1 MIYASLPF
9 HYFKRDSRDWQ
20 NMVQRP
26 NYLSDYGFNWET
38 FDVVC
43 SGKSSLDATNYLTE
57 LFDKN
62 QVANFL
68 YGYGFDISDP
78 VESAELFGIFQEAL
92 QFIKRYF
99 LKEGNADG
107 LDIRVPNYLY
117 SITNISELFLAAT
130 GHSTA
135 KLKMDE
141 QLWAGVILKVMHTL
155 LHTDKDLRY
164 RYFSTIQQQ
173 IFDRFYKFIH
183 RDEENR
189 LFLKN
194 ETGTTI
200 PLYDFQT
207 KAKKTRDSIVIKLLH
222 KQENVAEELFDRI
235 GVRIITYNK
244 LDALRV
250 IKFLHRNHV
259 IMINNIKPSRSQNT
273 LVDLQRLRM
282 KIFSLYKESIR
293 NNMPE
298 ETFYQRLNSLIE
310 DCAPTKASHDNRHTL
325 DEYRAIHF
333 TGRQL
338 IKYRNP
344 FMSSF
349 NEIRKQALKD
359 RENPVSQAL
368 LHLDTSPIS
377 RDVRFFYPFEVQ
389 LTDYESHLKNTQGEA
404 SHVEYKKSQLKS
416 AMKRIFRPIIELNNI
431 KVD

>member
-1 MIYASLPF
+1 MAKT
-9 HYFKRDSRDWQ
+9 HH
-20 NMVQRP
+20 RP
-26 NYLSDYGFNWET
+26 DYLQDYGFNWET

-57 LFDKN
+57 LSEKT
-62 QVANFL
+62 QVTDFL
-68 YGYGFDISDP
+68 LGYGFDINDP

-99 LKEGNADG
+99 LLEGNPTG
-107 LDIRVPNYLY
+107 LDLKVPHYLY
-117 SITNISELFLAAT
+117 SITNMSELFLAAT
-130 GHSTA
+130 GKSSF
-135 KLKMDE
+135 KLNTE
-141 QLWAGVILKVMHTL
+141 ESLWAGVVLKVMHTI
-155 LHTDKDLRY
+155 LHADKDLRY

-189 LFLKN
+189 LFLKS
-194 ETGTTI
+194 EHGMTI

-207 KAKKTRDSIVIKLLH
+207 KAKKTRDSIIIKLLH

-235 GVRIITYNK
+235 GMRIITYNK

-250 IKFLHRNHV
+250 IKFLHRNYV

-273 LVDLQRLRM
+273 LVDLGVLR
-282 KIFSLYKESIR
+282 KRTYTLYKESIR
-293 NNMPE
+293 MQVSE
-298 ETFYQRLNSLIE
+298 DEFYQKLNNLIE
-310 DCAPTKASHDNRHTL
+310 DCSPIRPGHENRHSS
-325 DEYRAIHF
+325 DEYKAIHF

-349 NEIRKQALKD
+349 NEVRKLALKD
-359 RENPVSQAL
+359 KENPLSQAL
-368 LHLDTSPIS
+368 LNLDTSPIS

-389 LTDYESHLKNTQGEA
+389 ITDYESHLKNTQGEA
-404 SHVEYKKSQLKS
+404 SHDEYKRSQLKS
-416 AMKRIFRPIIELNNI
+416 AMKRIFRPILEMKNI
-431 KVD
+431 QVD

>member
-1 MIYASLPF
+1 MIEEICKTMSL
-9 HYFKRDSRDWQ
+9 
-20 NMVQRP
+20 RP
-26 NYLSDYGFNWET
+26 GYLDEYVFNWET

-43 SGKSSLDATNYLTE
+43 SGQSSLDAKNYLTE
-57 LFDKN
+57 LYDRT

-68 YGYGFDISDP
+68 YGYGFDINDP

-99 LKEGNADG
+99 LAEGNPEG
-107 LDIRVPNYLY
+107 LDLKVPNYLY
-117 SITNISELFLAAT
+117 TITNISELFLAAT
-130 GHSTA
+130 GNSRF
-135 KLKMDE
+135 KLKTE
-141 QLWAGVILKVMHTL
+141 EALWAGVVLKVMHTI
-155 LHTDKDLRY
+155 LHADKDLRY

-189 LFLKN
+189 LFMKN

-200 PLYDFQT
+200 PLFDFQT
-207 KAKKTRDSIVIKLLH
+207 KAKKTRDSIIIKLLH

-250 IKFLHRNHV
+250 IKFLHRNYV
-259 IMINNIKPSRSQNT
+259 IMINNIKPSRSVNS
-273 LVDLQRLRM
+273 LVDLKQLRIRM
-282 KIFSLYKESIR
+282 WSLYKEAIR
-293 NNMPE
+293 QNLPE
-298 ETFYQRLNSLIE
+298 EDFYQKLNLLIS
-310 DCAPTKASHDNRHTL
+310 DCVPGQNKHENIHTS

-349 NEIRKQALKD
+349 NEVRKQALHD
-359 RENPVSQAL
+359 RENPLSQNL
-368 LHLDTSPIS
+368 LNLDTSPIS
-377 RDVRFFYPFEVQ
+377 RDIRFFYPFEVQ
-389 LTDYESHLKNTQGEA
+389 ITDYESHQKNTQGEA
-404 SHVEYKKSQLKS
+404 SHNEYKKSQLRS
-416 AMKRIFRPIIELNNI
+416 AMKRIFKPILDLKEI

>member
-1 MIYASLPF
+1 MA
-9 HYFKRDSRDWQ
+9 
-20 NMVQRP
+20 VRP
-26 NYLSDYGFNWET
+26 SYLDDYGFNWET

-57 LFDKN
+57 LHEKQ
-62 QVANFL
+62 QVTDFL
-68 YGYGFDISDP
+68 RGYGFDITDP
-78 VESAELFGIFQEAL
+78 VESAELFGIFQEAV

-99 LKEGNADG
+99 LLEGNPDG
-107 LDIRVPNYLY
+107 LDMRIPNYLF

-130 GHSTA
+130 GHSSF
-135 KLKMDE
+135 KLNTE
-141 QLWAGVILKVMHTL
+141 EALWAGVVLKVMHTI
-155 LHTDKDLRY
+155 LHADKDLRA
-164 RYFSTIQQQ
+164 RYFSTIQLQ

-194 ETGTTI
+194 DQGLSI

-207 KAKKTRDSIVIKLLH
+207 KAKKTRDSIIIKLLH

-235 GVRIITYNK
+235 GMRIITYNK
-244 LDALRV
+244 LDSLRV
-250 IKFLHRNHV
+250 IKFLHKNYV

-273 LVDLQRLRM
+273 LVDLELLR
-282 KIFSLYKESIR
+282 KRTFTLYKETIR
-293 NNMPE
+293 GNLPE
-298 ETFYQRLNSLIE
+298 DSFYQRLNNLIE
-310 DCAPTKASHDNRHTL
+310 ECVPNGPHHENRHSS

-344 FMSSF
+344 FMQSF
-349 NEIRKQALKD
+349 NEVRKQALKD
-359 RENPVSQAL
+359 KENPLSQAL

-404 SHVEYKKSQLKS
+404 SHDEYKRSQLKS
-416 AMKRIFRPIIELNNI
+416 AMKRIFRPILDLKNMQ
-431 KVD
+431 VD

>member
-1 MIYASLPF
+1 MA
-9 HYFKRDSRDWQ
+9 
-20 NMVQRP
+20 QRP
-26 NYLSDYGFNWET
+26 SYLADYGFNWET
-38 FDVVC
+38 FDIVC

-57 LFDKN
+57 LSDKS

-99 LKEGNADG
+99 LKEGNPEG
-107 LDIRVPNYLY
+107 LDMRVPNYLY

-130 GHSTA
+130 GYSTV
-135 KLKMDE
+135 KLKNDE
-141 QLWAGVILKVMHTL
+141 QLWAGVVLKVMHTL

-194 ETGTTI
+194 DSGTSI

-259 IMINNIKPSRSQNT
+259 TIINNIKPSRSQNS
-273 LVDLQRLRM
+273 LVDLKMLRTR
-282 KIFSLYKESIR
+282 IFSLYKESIR
-293 NNMPE
+293 NDMPE
-298 ETFYQRLNSLIE
+298 DVFYQRLNALIE
-310 DCAPTKASHDNRHTL
+310 ECSPIKKHHDNRHTSE
-325 DEYRAIHF
+325 EYRAIHF

-349 NEIRKQALKD
+349 NEVRKQAMKD
-359 RENPVSQAL
+359 KENPLSQSL
-368 LHLDTSPIS
+368 LQLDTSPIS

-404 SHVEYKKSQLKS
+404 SHDEYKKSQLRS
-416 AMKRIFRPIIELNNI
+416 AMKRIFRPIIEMNNI
-431 KVD
+431 KLD

>member
-1 MIYASLPF
+1 MSVRQGYLNDYA
-9 HYFKRDSRDWQ
+9 
-20 NMVQRP
+20 
-26 NYLSDYGFNWET
+26 FNWET

-43 SGKSSLDATNYLTE
+43 SGKSSLDATNYFTE
-57 LFDKN
+57 LHDKN
-62 QVANFL
+62 QVQNFL
-68 YGYGFDISDP
+68 NGYGFDISDP
-78 VESAELFGIFQEAL
+78 VESAELFGIFQEAM

-99 LKEGNADG
+99 LKEGNPDG
-107 LDIRVPNYLY
+107 LDMRIPNYLF

-130 GHSTA
+130 GHSTV
-135 KLKMDE
+135 KLKKDE
-141 QLWAGVILKVMHTL
+141 ELWAGVVLKVMHTL

-183 RDEENR
+183 RDDENR
-189 LFLKN
+189 LFLKSEN
-194 ETGTTI
+194 GPSI

-250 IKFLHRNHV
+250 IRFLHRNHV

-273 LVDLQRLRM
+273 LVDLGMLRR
-282 KIFSLYKESIR
+282 KIYSLYKEAIR
-293 NNMPE
+293 SNMTE
-298 ETFYQRLNSLIE
+298 DNFYQRLNSLIE
-310 DCAPTKASHDNRHTL
+310 DCTPMKAHHDNRHTL
-325 DEYRAIHF
+325 EEYRAIHF

-349 NEIRKQALKD
+349 NEVRKQALKD
-359 RENPVSQAL
+359 KQNPVSQAL
-368 LHLDTSPIS
+368 LSLDTSAIS

-389 LTDYESHLKNTQGEA
+389 LTDYESHVKNTQGEA
-404 SHVEYKKSQLKS
+404 SHNEYKKSQLKS
-416 AMKRIFRPIIELNNI
+416 AMKRIFRPIIELQQL

>member
-1 MIYASLPF
+1 MS
-9 HYFKRDSRDWQ
+9 KR
-20 NMVQRP
+20 P
-26 NYLSDYGFNWET
+26 GYLSDYSFNWET

-57 LFDKN
+57 LHDKD

-78 VESAELFGIFQEAL
+78 VESAELFGIFQEAI

-99 LKEGNADG
+99 LKEGNPEG
-107 LDIRVPNYLY
+107 LDLRIPNYLFT
-117 SITNISELFLAAT
+117 ITNISELFLAAT
-130 GHSTA
+130 GHSSV
-135 KLKMDE
+135 KLKVDE
-141 QLWAGVILKVMHTL
+141 QLWAGVVLKVMHTL

-194 ETGTTI
+194 ETGTSI
-200 PLYDFQT
+200 PLYDFET

-235 GVRIITYNK
+235 GVRIITHNK

-250 IKFLHRNHV
+250 IRFLHRNHV

-273 LVDLQRLRM
+273 LVDLATLR
-282 KIFSLYKESIR
+282 KRIYSLYKEAIR
-293 NNMPE
+293 SEMVQE
-298 ETFYQRLNSLIE
+298 QFYQRLNGLID
-310 DCAPTKASHDNRHTL
+310 DCSPHKLHYDNRHTL

-349 NEIRKQALKD
+349 NEVRKQALKD
-359 RENPVSQAL
+359 KQNPVSQAL
-368 LHLDTSPIS
+368 LNLDTSAIS
-377 RDVRFFYPFEVQ
+377 RDIRFFYPFEVQ

-416 AMKRIFRPIIELNNI
+416 AMRRIFRPIIELSNL

>member
-1 MIYASLPF
+1 MM
-9 HYFKRDSRDWQ
+9 REWQ
-20 NMVQRP
+20 NMSVRP
-26 NYLSDYGFNWET
+26 SYLSEYGFNWET
-38 FDVVC
+38 LDVVC

-57 LFDKN
+57 LSNKD
-62 QVANFL
+62 QVSNFL
-68 YGYGFDISDP
+68 YGYGFDITDP
-78 VESAELFGIFQEAL
+78 VESAELFGIFQEAI

-99 LKEGNADG
+99 LKEGNPDG
-107 LDIRVPNYLY
+107 LDLRVPNYLF

-130 GHSTA
+130 GHSSF

-141 QLWAGVILKVMHTL
+141 QLWAGVVLKVMHTL

-164 RYFSTIQQQ
+164 RYYSTIQQQ

-189 LFLKN
+189 LFLKS
-194 ETGTTI
+194 EQGISI
-200 PLYDFQT
+200 PLQDFQT

-235 GVRIITYNK
+235 GVRLITHNK

-273 LVDLQRLRM
+273 LVDLGMLRI
-282 KIFSLYKESIR
+282 KIYSLYKDAIR
-293 NNMPE
+293 NQMAE
-298 ETFYQRLNSLIE
+298 EIFYEKLNALIE
-310 DCAPTKASHDNRHTL
+310 MCTPVKVQQDNKHTFN
-325 DEYRAIHF
+325 EYRAIHF

-344 FMSSF
+344 FMASF
-349 NEIRKQALKD
+349 NEVRKQALSNK
-359 RENPVSQAL
+359 ENPLSQSL
-368 LHLDTSPIS
+368 LHLDTSAIS
-377 RDVRFFYPFEVQ
+377 RDIRFFYPFEVQ
-389 LTDYESHLKNTQGEA
+389 ITDIASHIKNSKGEA
-404 SHVEYKKSQLKS
+404 SHAEYKKSQLKS

-431 KVD
+431 KLD

>member
-1 MIYASLPF
+1 MSVRQGYLNDYA
-9 HYFKRDSRDWQ
+9 
-20 NMVQRP
+20 
-26 NYLSDYGFNWET
+26 FNWET

-43 SGKSSLDATNYLTE
+43 SGKSSLDATNYFTE
-57 LFDKN
+57 LHDKN
-62 QVANFL
+62 QVQNFL
-68 YGYGFDISDP
+68 NGYGFDISDP
-78 VESAELFGIFQEAL
+78 VESAELFGIFQEAM

-99 LKEGNADG
+99 LKEGNPDG
-107 LDIRVPNYLY
+107 LDLKIPNYLFT
-117 SITNISELFLAAT
+117 ITNISELFLAAT
-130 GHSTA
+130 GHSTV
-135 KLKMDE
+135 KLKKDE
-141 QLWAGVILKVMHTL
+141 ELWAGVVLKVMHTL

-183 RDEENR
+183 RDDQNR
-189 LFLKN
+189 LFLKSEN
-194 ETGTTI
+194 GTSI

-250 IKFLHRNHV
+250 IRFLHRNHV

-273 LVDLQRLRM
+273 LVDLGMLRR
-282 KIFSLYKESIR
+282 KIYSLYKEAIR
-293 NNMPE
+293 NNMAE
-298 ETFYQRLNSLIE
+298 DVFYQRLNSLIE
-310 DCAPTKASHDNRHTL
+310 DCTPSKAHHDNRHTL
-325 DEYRAIHF
+325 EEYRAIHF

-349 NEIRKQALKD
+349 NEVRKQALKD
-359 RENPVSQAL
+359 KQHPVSQAL
-368 LHLDTSPIS
+368 LSLDTSAIS

-389 LTDYESHLKNTQGEA
+389 LTDYESHVKNTQGEA
-404 SHVEYKKSQLKS
+404 SHNEYKKSQLKS
-416 AMKRIFRPIIELNNI
+416 AMKRIFRPIIELQNL
-431 KVD
+431 KVE

>member
-1 MIYASLPF
+1 MAE
-9 HYFKRDSRDWQ
+9 
-20 NMVQRP
+20 RP
-26 NYLSDYGFNWET
+26 SYLSDYAFNWET

-57 LFDKN
+57 LYEKQ
-62 QVANFL
+62 QVTEFL
-68 YGYGFDISDP
+68 NGYGFNITDP

-99 LKEGNADG
+99 LIEGNPDG
-107 LDIRVPNYLY
+107 LEMKVPNYLY
-117 SITNISELFLAAT
+117 TITNIADLFLAAT
-130 GHSTA
+130 GHLTQKITKEES
-135 KLKMDE
+135 
-141 QLWAGVILKVMHTL
+141 LWAGVVLKVMHTI

-194 ETGTTI
+194 DSGTMI

-235 GVRIITYNK
+235 GMRIITYNK

-250 IKFLHRNHV
+250 IKFFHRNHV

-273 LVDLQRLRM
+273 LVDLTKLKK
-282 KIFSLYKESIR
+282 KIQTLYKETIR
-293 NNMPE
+293 E
-298 ETFYQRLNSLIE
+298 SYTEDVFYQRLNALIE
-310 DCAPTKASHDNRHTL
+310 DCAPISTEHSNRHSL
-325 DEYRAIHF
+325 EEYRAIHF

-344 FMSSF
+344 FMASF
-349 NEIRKQALKD
+349 NEVRKLAIKD
-359 RENPVSQAL
+359 KENPISQAL
-368 LHLDTSPIS
+368 LNLDTSAIS

-404 SHVEYKKSQLKS
+404 SHDEYKRSQLRS
-416 AMKRIFRPIIELNNI
+416 AMKRIFRPILEIRNLHI
-431 KVD
+431 D

>member
-1 MIYASLPF
+1 MT
-9 HYFKRDSRDWQ
+9 
-20 NMVQRP
+20 QRP
-26 NYLSDYGFNWET
+26 DYLADYAFNWET

-57 LFDKN
+57 LYDKD
-62 QVANFL
+62 QVASFL

-78 VESAELFGIFQEAL
+78 VESAELFGIFQEAM

-99 LKEGNADG
+99 LVEGNPEG
-107 LDIRVPNYLY
+107 LNLRIPNYLY
-117 SITNISELFLAAT
+117 TITNITELFLAAT
-130 GHSTA
+130 GHSTF
-135 KLKMDE
+135 KITTE
-141 QLWAGVILKVMHTL
+141 ESLWAGVVLKVMHTL

-194 ETGTTI
+194 ESGVSI

-250 IKFLHRNHV
+250 MRFLHRNH
-259 IMINNIKPSRSQNT
+259 ILMINNIKPSRSQNT
-273 LVDLQRLRM
+273 LIDLGLLR
-282 KIFSLYKESIR
+282 KRIYSLYKEAIR
-293 NNMPE
+293 SQMVE
-298 ETFYQRLNSLIE
+298 ETFYRRLNELIE
-310 DCAPTKASHDNRHTL
+310 ECKPVKATHDNIHTFE
-325 DEYRAIHF
+325 EYRAIHF

-349 NEIRKQALKD
+349 NEVRKQALKD
-359 RENPVSQAL
+359 KQNPLSQAL

-404 SHVEYKKSQLKS
+404 SHAEYKKSQLKS
-416 AMKRIFRPIIELNNI
+416 AMKRIFRPIIELNNL

>member
-1 MIYASLPF
+1 MST
-9 HYFKRDSRDWQ
+9 
-20 NMVQRP
+20 RP
-26 NYLSDYGFNWET
+26 EYLSDYAFNWET

-57 LFDKN
+57 LHDKN

-68 YGYGFDISDP
+68 DGYGFDITDP
-78 VESAELFGIFQEAL
+78 VESAELFGIFQESK

-107 LDIRVPNYLY
+107 LDLRIPNYLF

-130 GHSTA
+130 GHSTV
-135 KLKMDE
+135 KLKKDE
-141 QLWAGVILKVMHTL
+141 ELWAGVVLKVMHTI

-164 RYFSTIQQQ
+164 RYYSTIQQQ

-194 ETGTTI
+194 DSGTSI

-235 GVRIITYNK
+235 GVRIITHNK

-250 IKFLHRNHV
+250 IRFLHRNHV

-273 LVDLQRLRM
+273 LVDLGMLRM
-282 KIFSLYKESIR
+282 RIYSLYKEAIR
-293 NNMPE
+293 SNMVE
-298 ETFYQRLNSLIE
+298 DTFYQRLNSLIE
-310 DCAPTKASHDNRHTL
+310 DCTPNRSSSENRHTL

-349 NEIRKQALKD
+349 NEVRKQALKD
-359 RENPVSQAL
+359 KQNPVSQAL

-389 LTDYESHLKNTQGEA
+389 ITDYESHLKNTQGEA
-404 SHVEYKKSQLKS
+404 SHAEYKKSQLKS
-416 AMKRIFRPIIELNNI
+416 AMKRIFRPILELNQM
-431 KVD
+431 KFD

>member
-1 MIYASLPF
+1 MAL
-9 HYFKRDSRDWQ
+9 
-20 NMVQRP
+20 RP
-26 NYLSDYGFNWET
+26 SYLSEYGFNWET

-57 LFDKN
+57 LHDKN

-78 VESAELFGIFQEAL
+78 VESAELFGIFQEAV

-99 LKEGNADG
+99 LKEGNPDG
-107 LDIRVPNYLY
+107 LDLKVPSYLFT
-117 SITNISELFLAAT
+117 ITNISELFLAAT
-130 GHSTA
+130 GHSTV
-135 KLKMDE
+135 KLKTDE
-141 QLWAGVILKVMHTL
+141 QLWAGVVLKVMHTL

-164 RYFSTIQQQ
+164 RYYSTIQQQ

-183 RDEENR
+183 RNEENK
-189 LFLKN
+189 LFFKN
-194 ETGTTI
+194 ETGTLI
-200 PLYDFQT
+200 PLVDFQT

-235 GVRIITYNK
+235 GVRIITENK

-273 LVDLQRLRM
+273 LVDLGHLRK
-282 KIFSLYKESIR
+282 KIYTLYKQAIRSQMDES
-293 NNMPE
+293 N
-298 ETFYQRLNSLIE
+298 FYSELNKLIG
-310 DCAPTKASHDNRHTL
+310 DCVPHKVGHDNKHTL
-325 DEYRAIHF
+325 EEYRAIHF

-344 FMSSF
+344 FMASF
-349 NEIRKQALKD
+349 NEVRKLALKD
-359 RENPVSQAL
+359 KQNPISQAL
-368 LHLDTSPIS
+368 LNLDTSAIS

-389 LTDYESHLKNTQGEA
+389 ITDNDSHLKNSQGEA
-404 SHVEYKKSQLKS
+404 SHAEYKKSQLKS

-431 KVD
+431 KID

>member
-1 MIYASLPF
+1 MA
-9 HYFKRDSRDWQ
+9 
-20 NMVQRP
+20 QRP
-26 NYLSDYGFNWET
+26 SYLTDYGFNWET
-38 FDVVC
+38 LDIVC

-57 LFDKN
+57 LSDKD

-99 LKEGNADG
+99 LKEGNPEG
-107 LDIRVPNYLY
+107 LDLRVPTYLY

-130 GHSTA
+130 GYSSV
-135 KLKMDE
+135 KLKNDE
-141 QLWAGVILKVMHTL
+141 QLWAGVVLKVMHTL

-189 LFLKN
+189 LFL
-194 ETGTTI
+194 GTDASTSI
-200 PLYDFQT
+200 PLFDFQT

-259 IMINNIKPSRSQNT
+259 TIINNIKPSRSQNT
-273 LVDLQRLRM
+273 LIDLKTLRTR
-282 KIFSLYKESIR
+282 IFSLYKESIR
-293 NNMPE
+293 SNMSE
-298 ETFYQRLNSLIE
+298 DIFYQRLNALIE
-310 DCAPTKASHDNRHTL
+310 ECSPIKKHHDNRHSSE
-325 DEYRAIHF
+325 EYRAIHF

-349 NEIRKQALKD
+349 NEVRKQALKD
-359 RENPVSQAL
+359 KENPLSQAL
-368 LHLDTSPIS
+368 LQLDTSPIS

-389 LTDYESHLKNTQGEA
+389 LTDYESHIKNTQGEA
-404 SHVEYKKSQLKS
+404 SHDEYKKSQLRS
-416 AMKRIFRPIIELNNI
+416 AMKRIFRPIIEMNNL